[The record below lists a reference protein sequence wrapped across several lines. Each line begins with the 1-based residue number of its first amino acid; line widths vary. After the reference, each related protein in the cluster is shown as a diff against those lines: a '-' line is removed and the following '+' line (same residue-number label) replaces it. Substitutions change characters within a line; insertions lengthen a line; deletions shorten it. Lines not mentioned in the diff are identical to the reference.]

1 MCVADDYKGEIIA
14 FVRGSGSLAWW
25 HCLTEFVV
33 DAEFAVMDEI

>member
-1 MCVADDYKGEIIA
+1 MADDYKGEIIA